1 MTIKE
6 FANEIYLTFSTKH
19 SDLSSKKIE
28 RFVSFML
35 GTGMIML
42 YYIGRQMCWK
52 CSDSINVNDV
62 LLLSG
67 LLFAYGGFNTTQI
80 RKDKNDKPKENDT
93 TNV

>member
-1 MTIKE
+1 MTFKE

-80 RKDKNDKPKENDT
+80 RKDNNDKAKENT
-93 TNV
+93 EA

>member
-6 FANEIYLTFSTKH
+6 FGNELLMTFSSKK
-19 SDLSSKKIE
+19 SLFSSKKIE
-28 RFVSFML
+28 RFLSFAL

-62 LLLSG
+62 MLLSG
-67 LLFAYGGFNTTQI
+67 ILFVYGGFNTTQI
-80 RKDKNDKPKENDT
+80 RKDDKKNNDGSE
-93 TNV
+93 VS

>member
-6 FANEIYLTFSTKH
+6 FGNELLMTFSSKK
-19 SDLSSKKIE
+19 SLFSSKKIE
-28 RFVSFML
+28 RFLSFAL

-62 LLLSG
+62 MLLSG
-67 LLFAYGGFNTTQI
+67 ILFVYGGFNTTQI
-80 RKDKNDKPKENDT
+80 RKDDKKNNDGSET
-93 TNV
+93 A

>member
-1 MTIKE
+1 MTFKE

-80 RKDKNDKPKENDT
+80 RKDKNDKKDET
-93 TNV
+93 T

>member
-1 MTIKE
+1 MTFKE

-80 RKDKNDKPKENDT
+80 RKDNNDKAKENES
-93 TNV
+93 

>member
-6 FANEIYLTFSTKH
+6 FFKELYLTFSKKP

-28 RFVSFML
+28 RFISFML

-80 RKDKNDKPKENDT
+80 RKDKNDKTETDAT
-93 TNV
+93 QTV